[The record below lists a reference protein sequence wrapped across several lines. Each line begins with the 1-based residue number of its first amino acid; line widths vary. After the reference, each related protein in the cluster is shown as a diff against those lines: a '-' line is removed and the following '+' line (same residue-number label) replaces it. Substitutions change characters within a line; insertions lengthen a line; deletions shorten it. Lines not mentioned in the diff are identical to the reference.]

1 MTIPKEAQ
9 AREEMTLRELCQAL
23 DISRRT
29 VQGNVN
35 EYSRELLISNFA
47 VKCFYA
53 KLVNIIKRTVKK

>member
-29 VQGNVN
+29 VQGYVQP
-35 EYSRELLISNFA
+35 
-47 VKCFYA
+47 
-53 KLVNIIKRTVKK
+53 